1 MTQTKDRLPSLL
13 TLPGHLLLMLGA
25 ILAVALLGIML
36 TAHPALAASP
46 TAPQSQAVTAEEEE
60 EWEEECEEEECE
72 EEAWVE
78 VEGEDDGGWTQAFDE
93 EEAPEAPTAPNP
105 QPECPLDTVKPKA
118 VFERD
123 RGKLR
128 LVLHY
133 TADSPTKV
141 GVDFW
146 LKGGRNAT
154 GGHGSSERRLN
165 KTGVLSLGR
174 HIDQKAQR
182 KSGNGGVVIVQLKAP
197 EAPSNCRS
205 KVTKRL
211 AVGHT
216 AHAVSSGRPARAH

>member
-13 TLPGHLLLMLGA
+13 TLPGYLLLMLGA
-25 ILAVALLGIML
+25 TLAVALLGIAL
-36 TAHPALAASP
+36 IARPAIAASP
-46 TAPQSQAVTAEEEE
+46 TAPQAQAVAAEEEE

-72 EEAWVE
+72 EEAWEE
-78 VEGEDDGGWTQAFDE
+78 VEGEDDGGWGQVFDE
-93 EEAPEAPTAPNP
+93 EEAPESPTAPGP
-105 QPECPLDTVKPKA
+105 SAECPLDTVKPKA

-128 LVLHY
+128 LVLRY
-133 TADSPTKV
+133 TADTPTKV

-146 LKGGRNAT
+146 LKGGKGAT
-154 GGHGSSERRLN
+154 NGHGSAERRLN

-174 HIDQKAQR
+174 HIDQKAQG
-182 KSGNGGVVIVQLKAP
+182 KSGSGNVVIVQLKAP
-197 EAPSNCRS
+197 AAPSNCPS